1 MNDQNFEKTNI
12 ETLIGIQQCTSLRNF
27 SHFVEL
33 QIMGPNLSINN
44 MTYKKIEKINN
55 KTVINI

>member
-1 MNDQNFEKTNI
+1 MNSEKINI
-12 ETLIGIQQCTSLRNF
+12 EIVKRIQQCTSLRNF

-44 MTYKKIEKINN
+44 ITYKKIEKINN
-55 KTVINI
+55 KTVISI